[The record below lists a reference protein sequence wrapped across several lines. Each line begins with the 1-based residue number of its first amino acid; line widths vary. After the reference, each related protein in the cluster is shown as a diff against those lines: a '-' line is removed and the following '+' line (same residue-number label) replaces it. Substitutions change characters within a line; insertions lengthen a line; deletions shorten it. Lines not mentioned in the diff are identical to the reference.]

1 MERLIPDK
9 KELIISRIVTVI
21 VNYFIQKTI
30 EHSMILVAAN
40 AGLNRLSFDNNITM
54 VGFPPEVKRVNDYLE
69 KVVQKKV
76 ICNYE
81 VARADY
87 NASMIVQELFAKY
100 YKNPRLLHSGTVH
113 KIFLETLNHPNRE
126 VSNSAIYLSDASIEL
141 VNQEIE
147 EITSEKLNE
156 PLILEYLE
164 NKDYTRDERDI
175 VIFEKRRI
183 LIRAITDY
191 IAGMT
196 DGYAL
201 EEYDKLK

>member
-1 MERLIPDK
+1 
-9 KELIISRIVTVI
+9 
-21 VNYFIQKTI
+21 
-30 EHSMILVAAN
+30 
-40 AGLNRLSFDNNITM
+40 
-54 VGFPPEVKRVNDYLE
+54 
-69 KVVQKKV
+69 
-76 ICNYE
+76 
-81 VARADY
+81 
-87 NASMIVQELFAKY
+87 MIVQKLFAKY

-141 VNQEIE
+141 VNKEIE
-147 EITSEKLNE
+147 EITSKELDKDI
-156 PLILEYLE
+156 ILGYLDIR
-164 NKDYTRDERDI
+164 KDTLTDTRVERDI

-201 EEYDKLK
+201 EEYEKLK

>member
-1 MERLIPDK
+1 
-9 KELIISRIVTVI
+9 
-21 VNYFIQKTI
+21 
-30 EHSMILVAAN
+30 
-40 AGLNRLSFDNNITM
+40 M

-87 NASMIVQELFAKY
+87 NASMIVQKLFAKY
-100 YKNPRLLHSGTVH
+100 YKNPRLLHYGTVH

-141 VNQEIE
+141 VNKEIE
-147 EITSEKLNE
+147 EITSKELDKDIILGYLDIRKDTLTDTRVEK
-156 PLILEYLE
+156 
-164 NKDYTRDERDI
+164 DI

-201 EEYDKLK
+201 EEYEKLK

>member
-1 MERLIPDK
+1 
-9 KELIISRIVTVI
+9 
-21 VNYFIQKTI
+21 
-30 EHSMILVAAN
+30 
-40 AGLNRLSFDNNITM
+40 
-54 VGFPPEVKRVNDYLE
+54 
-69 KVVQKKV
+69 
-76 ICNYE
+76 
-81 VARADY
+81 
-87 NASMIVQELFAKY
+87 MIVQELFAKY

>member
-1 MERLIPDK
+1 
-9 KELIISRIVTVI
+9 
-21 VNYFIQKTI
+21 
-30 EHSMILVAAN
+30 
-40 AGLNRLSFDNNITM
+40 
-54 VGFPPEVKRVNDYLE
+54 
-69 KVVQKKV
+69 
-76 ICNYE
+76 
-81 VARADY
+81 
-87 NASMIVQELFAKY
+87 MIVQKLFEKY

-141 VNQEIE
+141 VNNEIE
-147 EITSEKLNE
+147 EITSKVLDEM
-156 PLILEYLE
+156 LILGYLE
-164 NKDYTRDERDI
+164 NRDHTRGERDI

-201 EEYDKLK
+201 EEYEKLK

>member
-1 MERLIPDK
+1 
-9 KELIISRIVTVI
+9 
-21 VNYFIQKTI
+21 
-30 EHSMILVAAN
+30 MILVAAN

-54 VGFPPEVKRVNDYLE
+54 VGFPSEVKKVNDYLE